1 MSEPIRPPVP
11 EEDRPAPDSPETAT
25 PAENAEAAAPRG
37 KQKKEKEK
45 STPSADLF
53 SWLQALTCALVVLA
67 VAFTF
72 VGRII
77 IVDGHSMDPTLNDKD
92 LILLQCIGYE
102 PKQGDVVVL
111 RKDFA
116 DIHHPIVKRVIATA
130 GQTVD
135 IDFNLGQVYVDGEL
149 LDEDYINDY
158 TYREEGTV
166 FPLTVPEG
174 EVFLM
179 GDNRNHSNDSR
190 DSSLGTVD
198 TRLLIGKAVFLVFP
212 GRDYLTEQREFGR
225 IGVLK

>member
-1 MSEPIRPPVP
+1 MSDPIRPPVP
-11 EEDRPAPDSPETAT
+11 EEDRPAPDSHETAA
-25 PAENAEAAAPRG
+25 PAETGEGTAPRG

-116 DIHHPIVKRVIATA
+116 DIHHPIVKRVIATE
-130 GQTVD
+130 GQTVS
-135 IDFNLGQVYVDGEL
+135 IDYDQGVVYVDGAP
-149 LDEDYINDY
+149 LDEPYLNEPMLWPGY
-158 TYREEGTV
+158 GTMEETEWV
-166 FPLTVPEG
+166 VPEG
-174 EVFLM
+174 SIFVM
-179 GDNRNHSNDSR
+179 GDNRNASTDSR
-190 DSSLGTVD
+190 DSRLGMVDERYILGHVLSVVFPISDFGTV
-198 TRLLIGKAVFLVFP
+198 K
-212 GRDYLTEQREFGR
+212 
-225 IGVLK
+225 

>member
-1 MSEPIRPPVP
+1 MSDPIRPPVP
-11 EEDRPAPDSPETAT
+11 EEDRPAPDSPETA
-25 PAENAEAAAPRG
+25 AYSENAEAAAPRG

-116 DIHHPIVKRVIATA
+116 DIHHPIVKRVIATE
-130 GQTVD
+130 GQTVS
-135 IDFNLGQVYVDGEL
+135 IDYDQGVVYVDGAP
-149 LDEDYINDY
+149 LDEPYLNEPMLWPGY
-158 TYREEGTV
+158 GTMEETEWV
-166 FPLTVPEG
+166 VPEG
-174 EVFLM
+174 SIFVM
-179 GDNRNHSNDSR
+179 GDNRNASSDSR
-190 DSSLGTVD
+190 DERLGPVD
-198 TRLLIGKAVFLVFP
+198 TRYVIGRALCTILP
-212 GRDYLTEQREFGR
+212 PSH
-225 IGVLK
+225 IGGID